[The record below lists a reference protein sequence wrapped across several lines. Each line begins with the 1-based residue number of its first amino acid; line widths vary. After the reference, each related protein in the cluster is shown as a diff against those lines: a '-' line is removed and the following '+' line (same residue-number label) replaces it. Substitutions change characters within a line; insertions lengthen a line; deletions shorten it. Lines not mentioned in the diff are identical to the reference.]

1 MDDKWI
7 ENLSIEEFKRSIFAL
22 KTRKLGTFVEYML
35 SKIIKELE
43 AVKCKQYFDLI
54 DTKNNERI
62 EVKSSII
69 RKKNNR
75 ISGSNNLKIIKLL
88 KEACEDKVIFFN
100 EWKNFKWD
108 SNIQQI
114 KKSFFD
120 ILYYVIFFSDIIKIF
135 KISSNDIDSKINYSN
150 KQHRNNEG
158 EGQFH
163 ITNDNFQTHLDNYLQ
178 VTINYEDLL
187 KILKENQ

>member
-7 ENLSIEEFKRSIFAL
+7 ENLSVGEFKKSVFAL
-22 KTRKLGTFVEYML
+22 KTRKLGTFVEYIL
-35 SKIIKELE
+35 SKMIKELE
-43 AVKCKQYFDLI
+43 SVKCKQCFDLI
-54 DTKNNERI
+54 NKNNGERI
-62 EVKSSII
+62 EVKSSVIC
-69 RKKNNR
+69 KKNNK
-75 ISGSNNLKIIKLL
+75 IIGSDNLKIIKLL
-88 KEACEDKVIFFN
+88 KETCEDKVISFN

-114 KKSFFD
+114 KKSLFD
-120 ILYYVIFFSDIIKIF
+120 ILYYIVFFSDTVKIF

-163 ITNDNFQTHLDNYLQ
+163 ITNDNFQIHLDNYLYT
-178 VTINYEDLL
+178 TIIYEDLL
-187 KILKENQ
+187 KILKGN